1 MKKIMGIGTAYLMLA
16 NLVFILSN
24 YLLHV
29 YLGRHLGPEGYGVFG
44 IIMSIYLINRSF
56 LNTGFPKSVSKAI
69 AESENQKNI
78 IAKKAI
84 KIEFLIAFIFSLL
97 YIIFAD
103 KIALLLNDKGLSN
116 YIVLLGIILVPLS
129 IISLYLNGFFN
140 GTRRFLEQAKVKI
153 IYSVVRV
160 LLAILLVA
168 LGLNVFGVLVGYLIA
183 IIFSIFVAKSY
194 FKINFSDKRKFNFKK
209 ILLFSLPVTIAALSF
224 TLIKNVNI
232 LFIKSLIG
240 DNFSVGIYT
249 AAVTL
254 SNISYMVFV
263 AVPSTLMPSISK
275 AYSVPNIKLASKYVS
290 KSLRYLFI
298 LLFPITAMISA
309 TSSELLVL
317 FYSKN
322 FIEGGPLLSIL
333 IIAST
338 FLIISSTLNSVI
350 TGSGKP
356 KVEMFLGL
364 MFIFVLSGLNFL
376 LIPWKGLIGA
386 ALSLL
391 ITSFFSMAISSLYVS
406 YLLRKILDL
415 MSFIK
420 ISISSLVIYCL
431 AINLE
436 INGPILIIYYL
447 ILGLIYF
454 LILLL
459 IGEIKKED
467 IKIITNML
475 YQIKN

>member
-1 MKKIMGIGTAYLMLA
+1 
-16 NLVFILSN
+16 N

-168 LGLNVFGVLVGYLIA
+168 LGLNIFGVLFGYLIA

-209 ILLFSLPVTIAALSF
+209 ILL
-224 TLIKNVNI
+224 
-232 LFIKSLIG
+232 
-240 DNFSVGIYT
+240 
-249 AAVTL
+249 
-254 SNISYMVFV
+254 
-263 AVPSTLMPSISK
+263 
-275 AYSVPNIKLASKYVS
+275 
-290 KSLRYLFI
+290 
-298 LLFPITAMISA
+298 
-309 TSSELLVL
+309 
-317 FYSKN
+317 
-322 FIEGGPLLSIL
+322 
-333 IIAST
+333 
-338 FLIISSTLNSVI
+338 
-350 TGSGKP
+350 
-356 KVEMFLGL
+356 
-364 MFIFVLSGLNFL
+364 
-376 LIPWKGLIGA
+376 
-386 ALSLL
+386 
-391 ITSFFSMAISSLYVS
+391 
-406 YLLRKILDL
+406 
-415 MSFIK
+415 
-420 ISISSLVIYCL
+420 
-431 AINLE
+431 
-436 INGPILIIYYL
+436 
-447 ILGLIYF
+447 
-454 LILLL
+454 
-459 IGEIKKED
+459 
-467 IKIITNML
+467 
-475 YQIKN
+475 